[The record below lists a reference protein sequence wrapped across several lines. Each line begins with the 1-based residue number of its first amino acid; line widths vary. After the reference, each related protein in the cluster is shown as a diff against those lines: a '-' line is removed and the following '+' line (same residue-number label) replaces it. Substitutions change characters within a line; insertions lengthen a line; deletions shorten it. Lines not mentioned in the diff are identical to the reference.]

1 MVIAMIATESKI
13 LWEREASRMM
23 FKVLPVPLMEG
34 RMFTETG
41 GGADRDKVLHLV
53 LLILGLRE

>member
-1 MVIAMIATESKI
+1 MVIAMITTESKI

-41 GGADRDKVLHLV
+41 GGADP
-53 LLILGLRE
+53 G

>member
-1 MVIAMIATESKI
+1 MVVAMIATESKM

-23 FKVLPVPLMEG
+23 SKVLPVPLMQG

-41 GGADRDKVLHLV
+41 GGA
-53 LLILGLRE
+53 GPG